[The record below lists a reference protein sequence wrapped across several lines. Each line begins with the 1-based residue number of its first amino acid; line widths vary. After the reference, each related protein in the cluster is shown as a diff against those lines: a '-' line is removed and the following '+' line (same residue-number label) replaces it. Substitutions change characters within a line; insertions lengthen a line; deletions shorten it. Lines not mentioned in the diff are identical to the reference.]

1 MMGGG
6 VHFEVCDG
14 AWRGEDGGVLFE
26 VCDGAGSGGTSYV
39 SCPWGLGDVRKALP
53 SLL

>member
-1 MMGGG
+1 M
-6 VHFEVCDG
+6 H
-14 AWRGEDGGVLFE
+14 FE